1 MTGSPSGFDIDHAAG
16 LLVRIYGRDAETK
29 ARKNADQRMLE
40 GDAYGML
47 AWHLVAKAIEERAA
61 PAARAP
67 KSNAA
72 FSPQVTDHRN
82 VATAAKGMSAPL

>member
-1 MTGSPSGFDIDHAAG
+1 
-16 LLVRIYGRDAETK
+16 
-29 ARKNADQRMLE
+29 
-40 GDAYGML
+40 ML

-72 FSPQVTDHRN
+72 FSPQLTDHRN